1 MKVNNLFL
9 VGVAA
14 LSLGMTACNNEDVP
28 QVNNPGEGTTFAGMY
43 ISAMKDVSTR
53 AVNDNQEDY
62 GGRTEE
68 SKLTELQLLS
78 NVLPQTWMLG
88 TAADE
93 TGKFWET
100 QTAGTFKVAP
110 WKTNPGPQSMALVF
124 NKGTLSADIATAA
137 DQTYGSTATAVKDIA
152 ALATDNKFVMTSRA
166 EQKTIVPSITEDA
179 AKTGTSE
186 AQNVFSFDVERIV
199 AQGLVA
205 KDAAL
210 KETTA
215 DGKGKVDLTD
225 ITYTAINGAAKTYL
239 FRNHAGKRTI
249 GDTDGLYEAFA
260 SAIDGYTD
268 FEAAKEPEGSA
279 KDYLIRLGNLLPE
292 ETSTAKDLGMYAAK
306 NVAEN
311 VNIAKNVAGIYFFEN
326 SVKKEALTAENKNYG
341 YYRLPYAKVYA
352 TYIPNEVWELDNDG
366 KTLVKMNNYTKGTT
380 FYRGEG
386 DGLIYASKEAAQK
399 SQLSPNQK
407 AYTYT
412 NGKCAYR
419 ALWNRQT
426 VTADGKSIVNADTR
440 RNNTYLLTIKAFQG
454 LGMPWDPSDPKDP
467 YLPKPTDPTEPTNP
481 ENPDIEKEET
491 YMRVEAKVIQWNLVS
506 RDVVLE

>member
-1 MKVNNLFL
+1 MKVNHLFL
-9 VGVAA
+9 TGVAA

-78 NVLPQTWMLG
+78 NIQPQTWTLG

-110 WKTNPGPQSMALVF
+110 WKTNPGPQSMALLF
-124 NKGTLSADIATAA
+124 NKGSLSADIATAA
-137 DQTYGSTATAVKDIA
+137 DKTHGSTATAINDII
-152 ALATDNKFVMTSRA
+152 ALATDNKFVMTSKA
-166 EQKTIVPSITEDA
+166 EQKTIASGISEET

-186 AQNVFSFDVERIV
+186 AQNVFSFDVERVV
-199 AQGLVA
+199 AQGMVVKGDNLN
-205 KDAAL
+205 
-210 KETTA
+210 EETA
-215 DGKGKVDLTD
+215 DGKGKVDLAD
-225 ITYTAINGAAKTYL
+225 IKYTAINGAAKTYL

-249 GDTDGLYEAFA
+249 GEADGLYEGFA

-268 FEAAKEPEGSA
+268 FEAAKDPDGSA
-279 KDYLIRLGNLLPE
+279 KENLIRLGNILPE
-292 ETSTAKDLGMYAAK
+292 NQT
-306 NVAEN
+306 
-311 VNIAKNVAGIYFFEN
+311 
-326 SVKKEALTAENKNYG
+326 
-341 YYRLPYAKVYA
+341 VYT
-352 TYIPNEVWELDNDG
+352 TYIPNEVWKLEDG
-366 KTLVKMNNYTKGTT
+366 KLVKETNFQKGTT
-380 FYRGEG
+380 FFRGEK
-386 DGLIYASKEAAQK
+386 DGLIYASKEAAKK
-399 SQLSPNQK
+399 SQLNPDQG

-412 NGKCAYR
+412 DGKCAYR

-426 VTADGKSIVNADTR
+426 VTADTR

-467 YLPKPTDPTEPTNP
+467 YLPKPTDPTEPTDP
-481 ENPDIEKEET
+481 ENPDIEKEDT
-491 YMRVEAKVIQWNLVS
+491 YMRVEAKVLQWNLVS
-506 RDVVLE
+506 RDVILE

>member
-88 TAADE
+88 TVADE

-110 WKTNPGPQSMALVF
+110 WKTNPGPQSMALLF

-454 LGMPWDPSDPKDP
+454 LVCHGILPIPKTHICRNRQI
-467 YLPKPTDPTEPTNP
+467 LLNRQILKIRISRKKKP
-481 ENPDIEKEET
+481 IC
-491 YMRVEAKVIQWNLVS
+491 VS
-506 RDVVLE
+506 RLKCSNGTSFHVMSF

>member
-1 MKVNNLFL
+1 MKVNHLFL
-9 VGVAA
+9 TGVAA

-78 NVLPQTWMLG
+78 NIQPQTWTLG

-110 WKTNPGPQSMALVF
+110 WKTNPGPQSMALLF
-124 NKGTLSADIATAA
+124 NKGSLSADIATAA
-137 DQTYGSTATAVKDIA
+137 DKTHGSTATAINDII
-152 ALATDNKFVMTSRA
+152 ALATDNKFVMTSKA
-166 EQKTIVPSITEDA
+166 EQKTIASGISEET

-186 AQNVFSFDVERIV
+186 AQNVFSFDVERVV
-199 AQGLVA
+199 AQGMVVKGDNLN
-205 KDAAL
+205 
-210 KETTA
+210 EETA
-215 DGKGKVDLTD
+215 DGKGKVDLAD
-225 ITYTAINGAAKTYL
+225 IKYTAINGAAKTYL

-249 GDTDGLYEAFA
+249 GEADGLYEGFA

-268 FEAAKEPEGSA
+268 FEAAKDPDGSA
-279 KDYLIRLGNLLPE
+279 KENLIRLGNILPE
-292 ETSTAKDLGMYAAK
+292 HQTADKLGMYAAK
-306 NVAEN
+306 NAAASVSE
-311 VNIAKNVAGIYFFEN
+311 AKTGAGIYFLEN
-326 SVKKEALTAENKNYG
+326 SVKKDAFTTENKNFG
-341 YYRLPYAKVYA
+341 YYRLPYAKVYT
-352 TYIPNEVWELDNDG
+352 TYIPNEVWKLEDG
-366 KTLVKMNNYTKGTT
+366 KLVKETNFQKGTT
-380 FYRGEG
+380 FFRGEK
-386 DGLIYASKEAAQK
+386 DGLIYASKEAAKK
-399 SQLSPNQK
+399 SQLNPDQG

-412 NGKCAYR
+412 DGKCAYR

-426 VTADGKSIVNADTR
+426 VTADGKSVVNADTR

-467 YLPKPTDPTEPTNP
+467 YLPKPTDPTEPTDP
-481 ENPDIEKEET
+481 ENPDIEKEDT
-491 YMRVEAKVIQWNLVS
+491 YMRVEAKVLQWNLVS
-506 RDVVLE
+506 RDVILE

>member
-1 MKVNNLFL
+1 MKVNHLFL
-9 VGVAA
+9 TGVAA

-53 AVNDNQEDY
+53 AVNDKQEDY

-78 NVLPQTWMLG
+78 NIQPQTWTLG

-110 WKTNPGPQSMALVF
+110 WKTNPGPQSMALLF
-124 NKGTLSADIATAA
+124 NKGSLSADIATAA
-137 DQTYGSTATAVKDIA
+137 DKTHGSTATAINDII
-152 ALATDNKFVMTSRA
+152 ALATDNKFVMTSKA
-166 EQKTIVPSITEDA
+166 EQKTIASGISEET

-186 AQNVFSFDVERIV
+186 AQNVFSFDVERVV
-199 AQGLVA
+199 AQGMVVKGDNLN
-205 KDAAL
+205 
-210 KETTA
+210 EETA
-215 DGKGKVDLTD
+215 DGKGKVDLAD
-225 ITYTAINGAAKTYL
+225 IKYTAINGAAKTYL

-249 GDTDGLYEAFA
+249 GEADGLYEGFA

-268 FEAAKEPEGSA
+268 FEAAKDPDGSA
-279 KDYLIRLGNLLPE
+279 KENLIRLGNILPE
-292 ETSTAKDLGMYAAK
+292 NQTADKLGMYAAK
-306 NVAEN
+306 NAAASVSE
-311 VNIAKNVAGIYFFEN
+311 AKTGAGIYFLEN
-326 SVKKEALTAENKNYG
+326 SVKKDAFTTENKNFG
-341 YYRLPYAKVYA
+341 YYRLPYAKVYT
-352 TYIPNEVWELDNDG
+352 TYIPNEVWKLEDG
-366 KTLVKMNNYTKGTT
+366 KLVKETNFQKGTT
-380 FYRGEG
+380 FFRGEK
-386 DGLIYASKEAAQK
+386 DGLIYASKEAAKK
-399 SQLSPNQK
+399 SQLNPDQG

-412 NGKCAYR
+412 DGKCAYR

-426 VTADGKSIVNADTR
+426 VTADGKSVVNADTR

-467 YLPKPTDPTEPTNP
+467 YLPKPTDPTEPTDP
-481 ENPDIEKEET
+481 ENPDIEKEDT
-491 YMRVEAKVIQWNLVS
+491 YMRVEAKVLQWNLVS
-506 RDVVLE
+506 RDVILE

>member
-88 TAADE
+88 TVADE

-110 WKTNPGPQSMALVF
+110 WKTNPGPQSMALLF

-152 ALATDNKFVMTSRA
+152 ALATDNKFVMTSKA
-166 EQKTIVPSITEDA
+166 EQKTIAPGITENA

-186 AQNVFSFDVERIV
+186 AQNVFSFDVERVV

-249 GDTDGLYEAFA
+249 GDADGLYEGFA

-268 FEAAKEPEGSA
+268 FETAKEPEGSA
-279 KDYLIRLGNLLPE
+279 KENLIRLGNLL
-292 ETSTAKDLGMYAAK
+292 SKDNPQQSL
-306 NVAEN
+306 
-311 VNIAKNVAGIYFFEN
+311 AGRDFN
-326 SVKKEALTAENKNYG
+326 SERSWHVC
-341 YYRLPYAKVYA
+341 
-352 TYIPNEVWELDNDG
+352 
-366 KTLVKMNNYTKGTT
+366 
-380 FYRGEG
+380 
-386 DGLIYASKEAAQK
+386 S
-399 SQLSPNQK
+399 
-407 AYTYT
+407 
-412 NGKCAYR
+412 
-419 ALWNRQT
+419 
-426 VTADGKSIVNADTR
+426 
-440 RNNTYLLTIKAFQG
+440 
-454 LGMPWDPSDPKDP
+454 
-467 YLPKPTDPTEPTNP
+467 
-481 ENPDIEKEET
+481 
-491 YMRVEAKVIQWNLVS
+491 
-506 RDVVLE
+506 